1 MRPIV
6 SCKISGVNGGFHIP
20 FIFFAYILA
29 MLPLFVQCK
38 QDYCHAKIY
47 FSCNIFYRSKN
58 PRCTKPRPV
67 LVKSCFWLFLI
78 FPDNLPCFCRFL
90 LLFRQAL
97 LKDAFSMIAFIEKIV
112 YDYYL
117 TNGHILACSPCV
129 GLMPMRFH
137 LKQIGGK
144 HHEKTARIPARGGY
158 GAGPCGLRL
167 NPPILRLRP
176 RKRLLPAAT

>member
-1 MRPIV
+1 
-6 SCKISGVNGGFHIP
+6 
-20 FIFFAYILA
+20 
-29 MLPLFVQCK
+29 
-38 QDYCHAKIY
+38 
-47 FSCNIFYRSKN
+47 
-58 PRCTKPRPV
+58 
-67 LVKSCFWLFLI
+67 
-78 FPDNLPCFCRFL
+78 
-90 LLFRQAL
+90 
-97 LKDAFSMIAFIEKIV
+97 MIAFIEKIV

-144 HHEKTARIPARGGY
+144 HHEKLLAFLLVAVMVLALRLAPPPAR
-158 GAGPCGLRL
+158 PRL

>member
-1 MRPIV
+1 MHPIV
-6 SCKISGVNGGFHIP
+6 SCRISGVNVGFHIP
-20 FIFFAYILA
+20 FIFSAYILT
-29 MLPLFVQCK
+29 MLLLFVQCK

-144 HHEKTARIPARGGY
+144 HHEKTGSHS
-158 GAGPCGLRL
+158 CSWRL
-167 NPPILRLRP
+167 WC
-176 RKRLLPAAT
+176 